1 MSILIPNMKM
11 PETCAECPMNYDE
24 CWCRVI
30 DGDESSLLDDY
41 TDKRL
46 DKCPLIELPPHG
58 RLIDSDAL
66 LENINGIWDCNDMI
80 FEDDNICEKIRADC
94 NSCRWRET
102 RDAIAKM
109 VGRMPTIIET
119 EGVKE

>member
-1 MSILIPNMKM
+1 MSIIIHGITKEEFATRMM
-11 PETCAECPMNYDE
+11 GEGITI
-24 CWCRVI
+24 I
-30 DGDESSLLDDY
+30 DPDILGSFESFFGY
-41 TDKRL
+41 RTE
-46 DKCPLIELPPHG
+46 ELPPHG

-119 EGVKE
+119 EGVKECQYTK